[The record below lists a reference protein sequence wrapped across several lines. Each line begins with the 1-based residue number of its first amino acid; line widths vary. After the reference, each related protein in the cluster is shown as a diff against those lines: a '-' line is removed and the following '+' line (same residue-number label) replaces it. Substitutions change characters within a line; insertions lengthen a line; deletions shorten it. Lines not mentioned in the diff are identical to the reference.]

1 MISHDAYGSYL
12 NPLSVILD
20 HQRKWWPT
28 DGDDTEAFYTA
39 LRHSS
44 MVSPFLLTKE
54 LSVGEVADRLSK
66 AGATISGVWTPNYIF
81 GAGAPHIDLLSVLGS
96 EPLSN
101 KCSQIYFVNNVDQLR
116 GNKLWADVCKAAY
129 MVIIDS
135 QWRAYSGANVMSVRE
150 SDVPE
155 QAVPKLDSLSKAI
168 RSYCRNM
175 GTDAP
180 VTSATIYDVSR
191 NFDMRDV
198 LAAVES
204 AGISNGTVKDI
215 NYSSSAC
222 GAFNMRL
229 PFGYSFLWGAGLNII
244 LVDRFSSIVP
254 TEVTE
259 GARILFVDKDFRV
272 RGIENIQSPYK
283 DWPQQVQIY
292 DNLIDDVPLP
302 MSTVGNLLVTATEM
316 CSRSVSGPSLNT
328 EMRATI
334 VKSIYNAGLLVDA
347 VMRQS
352 SNRLG
357 DFSSKSIRLAVLEL
371 GLEEIASDL
380 GVFPG
385 GILVGDI
392 RLQKDIPYDVLLYV
406 YTFTRELCERNYAT
420 YCPWLSRVALPL
432 RCW

>member
-1 MISHDAYGSYL
+1 ML
-12 NPLSVILD
+12 F
-20 HQRKWWPT
+20 R
-28 DGDDTEAFYTA
+28 
-39 LRHSS
+39 
-44 MVSPFLLTKE
+44 
-54 LSVGEVADRLSK
+54 
-66 AGATISGVWTPNYIF
+66 SGQV
-81 GAGAPHIDLLSVLGS
+81 
-96 EPLSN
+96 
-101 KCSQIYFVNNVDQLR
+101 
-116 GNKLWADVCKAAY
+116 
-129 MVIIDS
+129 
-135 QWRAYSGANVMSVRE
+135 
-150 SDVPE
+150 
-155 QAVPKLDSLSKAI
+155 VPKLDSLSKAI

-204 AGISNGTVKDI
+204 AGIFNGTVKDI

-334 VKSIYNAGLLVDA
+334 VKSIYNAGLL
-347 VMRQS
+347 
-352 SNRLG
+352 
-357 DFSSKSIRLAVLEL
+357 
-371 GLEEIASDL
+371 EIGRASC
-380 GVFPG
+380 
-385 GILVGDI
+385 
-392 RLQKDIPYDVLLYV
+392 
-406 YTFTRELCERNYAT
+406 RE
-420 YCPWLSRVALPL
+420 RV
-432 RCW
+432 